1 MHLLMPALIDIGL
14 TSIYLVYNF
23 ISCFYKL
30 FVIFNFSM
38 RYIMI
43 FEYIKDLFNAFADAG
58 EQNIKN
64 LYPQTY
70 LVYDD

>member
-1 MHLLMPALIDIGL
+1 
-14 TSIYLVYNF
+14 
-23 ISCFYKL
+23 
-30 FVIFNFSM
+30 M

-58 EQNIKN
+58 ERNIKN

>member
-1 MHLLMPALIDIGL
+1 M
-14 TSIYLVYNF
+14 
-23 ISCFYKL
+23 
-30 FVIFNFSM
+30 IFNFSM